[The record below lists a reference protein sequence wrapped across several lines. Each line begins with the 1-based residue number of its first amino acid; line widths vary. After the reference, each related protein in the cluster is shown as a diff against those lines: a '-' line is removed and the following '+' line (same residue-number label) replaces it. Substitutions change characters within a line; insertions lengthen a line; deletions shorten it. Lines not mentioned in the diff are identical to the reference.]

1 MTKPSFL
8 ITHSWSHNM
17 GDTAILLATVDML
30 HSIAPG
36 CSVSALASHP
46 SFTKER
52 CPRFRGHIDAWPW
65 PVPAGRP
72 GLLDLAYYP
81 VLFMGNLL
89 SAAAYR
95 LFGARLFVLNGGFS
109 GPLTRFFES
118 DVVIS
123 PGGDFIGPH
132 YFFMTAFGEM
142 LMAKILGKR
151 LVVCAQT
158 IGPFR
163 GLLHRRLASAVL
175 GMADLIIV
183 REERTAQR
191 LREAG
196 LKDVHVT
203 SDIAFTFPQPK
214 KRQRK
219 AGRVILCPKKLRE
232 GREDYAQAMVALG
245 RKIAAEGC
253 EVVLVASD
261 AYDAGL
267 HAEIARGIG
276 PQAKL
281 VGAIHPPDRLAG
293 YIAGSDFIVSSRMHA
308 IILGSLSHT
317 PFFAIGDSHKFQDV
331 LGDLCQ
337 GCSMDAGELDEK
349 GIERVLDSFGRREE
363 LRASISESFPSVK
376 EKASR
381 SGLILREKLT
391 EWGL

>member
-1 MTKPSFL
+1 MKFL

-30 HSIAPG
+30 HGIAPG
-36 CSVSALASHP
+36 CKVSALASHP
-46 SFTKER
+46 EYTRER
-52 CPRFRGHIDAWPW
+52 CPKFKGSIEAWPW
-65 PVPAGRP
+65 PIPAGRP

-81 VLFMGNLL
+81 ALFISNML

-95 LFGARLFVLNGGFS
+95 LFGARLFLLNGRFS
-109 GPLTRFFES
+109 GPLARFFES

-175 GMADLIIV
+175 SLADLVIV
-183 REERTAQR
+183 REERTAAR

-196 LKDVHVT
+196 LKGVHVT

-232 GREDYAQAMVALG
+232 GREEYAQAMAALG

-253 EVVLVASD
+253 EVVLVPSD
-261 AYDAGL
+261 AYDIEL

-281 VGAIHPPDRLAG
+281 VRAIHPPDMLAE

-308 IILGSLSHT
+308 IILGSLSRT

-331 LGDLCQ
+331 LGELCQ
-337 GCSMDAGELDEK
+337 GCSMDVGELDEK
-349 GIERVLDSFGRREE
+349 GIERVLGSIGKKEE
-363 LRASISESFPSVK
+363 LRASIAESFPSVR
-376 EKASR
+376 EKATR
-381 SGLILREKLT
+381 SGTILREKLT